1 MKIYVPVIEPATD
14 LSLFATCVTAQEL
27 TVQVGTVLHCKFEPQ
42 VVVPEPDHPELHVTV
57 TVAPMIPIKESVA
70 ALSEFRT
77 SVGAHAWAL
86 HVDAVPAAATSE
98 SVYLVLQAL
107 QST

>member
-42 VVVPEPDHPELHVTV
+42 VVVPEPDHPGLHVTV
-57 TVAPMIPIKESVA
+57 TVASMKPVKESVA
-70 ALSEFRT
+70 ALLEFDT
-77 SVGAHAWAL
+77 C
-86 HVDAVPAAATSE
+86 VDGQLSRILQ
-98 SVYLVLQAL
+98 LVSSLGIDEYAD
-107 QST
+107 